1 MRQFFWRALGLLL
14 LLSVGSIPARGQ
26 RFDLRGFGGLGGSAT
41 AAPDSSPVALRAA
54 ANAEP
59 LLPGSDAFINVEV
72 TIDPRFHIQSAAA
85 PKPYI
90 AARLTLPPIDGVETG
105 AVRYPVPHD
114 VPAPAGLAGTL
125 SVYEGKVI
133 LQVPV
138 KVDAAASPGERSV
151 ELAFLSQACD
161 DKACLPPQKKMLTVH
176 LRIGAA
182 GDAQR
187 EPDPALNAAARSQT
201 YAAPIADAPAT
212 AAASTNAANGAT
224 AAPSEPAWAALAGV
238 KLLSPA
244 EQVDLIN
251 ARPYQAYNAS
261 ELHYPLWGIILLAL
275 LGGIILN
282 VMPCV
287 LPVIPLKVLSL
298 VQQAHG
304 DRRVAIVHAMAFS
317 AGVVVLFV
325 ALAILLRTAGL
336 FYGQQFQSPAFLIAM
351 VLFVVALALSMLG
364 VWTINPPNA
373 LYQVEAK
380 LAGSAAEGAGLAY
393 ATPAAHKHSAY
404 LGSFANG
411 LMATLLA
418 TPCSAPYLGPVLAW
432 ALVQPT
438 WLTALAL
445 GLVGIGMSLP
455 YLVLAAFPALLN
467 RFPRAGRWSELLKQ
481 GLGIVML
488 GVAVYLIALIP
499 NVQLWPW
506 VMLAAVITGLVCWAW
521 GQIPAP
527 GSSSGRV
534 WGVRVAALV
543 LGLAAGGGIFAL
555 ARRAPPM
562 MLTARVDGGAGDS
575 PETWHPFNV
584 ALLDAALAQGRP
596 VVIDWT
602 ADWCINCRAL
612 DAAVLSRPAVQDA
625 FSRSGVLLLR
635 ADLSEDNP
643 PATALNRKLGGEA
656 IPVLA
661 IFSPQRSMQPVV
673 LRDSYTQARVIEE
686 VAAASAQ

>member
-1 MRQFFWRALGLLL
+1 
-14 LLSVGSIPARGQ
+14 
-26 RFDLRGFGGLGGSAT
+26 
-41 AAPDSSPVALRAA
+41 
-54 ANAEP
+54 
-59 LLPGSDAFINVEV
+59 
-72 TIDPRFHIQSAAA
+72 
-85 PKPYI
+85 
-90 AARLTLPPIDGVETG
+90 
-105 AVRYPVPHD
+105 
-114 VPAPAGLAGTL
+114 
-125 SVYEGKVI
+125 
-133 LQVPV
+133 
-138 KVDAAASPGERSV
+138 
-151 ELAFLSQACD
+151 
-161 DKACLPPQKKMLTVH
+161 
-176 LRIGAA
+176 
-182 GDAQR
+182 
-187 EPDPALNAAARSQT
+187 
-201 YAAPIADAPAT
+201 
-212 AAASTNAANGAT
+212 
-224 AAPSEPAWAALAGV
+224 
-238 KLLSPA
+238 
-244 EQVDLIN
+244 
-251 ARPYQAYNAS
+251 
-261 ELHYPLWGIILLAL
+261 
-275 LGGIILN
+275 
-282 VMPCV
+282 
-287 LPVIPLKVLSL
+287 
-298 VQQAHG
+298 
-304 DRRVAIVHAMAFS
+304 
-317 AGVVVLFV
+317 
-325 ALAILLRTAGL
+325 
-336 FYGQQFQSPAFLIAM
+336 M

-562 MLTARVDGGAGDS
+562 MLTARVDAGAGDS

-686 VAAASAQ
+686 VTAASAQ